1 MRSAMQAQWAA
12 VDMLLGFIQL
22 GGGVGSN
29 SHHRNHVGAGAR
41 MRVDRPSGCVAWSW
55 MLFDSDYFQWRGG
68 GRTVRK
74 VLWRVH
80 WPSY

>member
-29 SHHRNHVGAGAR
+29 SHHRKSRWRRCKDEGGQALWVCGLV
-41 MRVDRPSGCVAWSW
+41 VDA
-55 MLFDSDYFQWRGG
+55 F
-68 GRTVRK
+68 
-74 VLWRVH
+74 
-80 WPSY
+80 